1 MEVFGDYAYY
11 YNSFYKDKNYAK
23 EAGIADKL
31 LREYSS
37 NNFGKILNMGCG
49 TGRHDLELW
58 RLGYHVHG
66 IDISETMIEIAK
78 RQLDNIDQNELF
90 FEAGDIR
97 FYHVQDIY
105 DGVISLFH
113 VMSYQID
120 NNALFDA
127 FKTAAS
133 ALNKGGIFLFDAWYG
148 PGVLSD
154 PPSVRVKKVEDEQN
168 ILIRYANPI
177 MYAKKN
183 VVDVN
188 YDVLIIDKKTD
199 MVKEIK
205 ETHSMRYLFT
215 PEVEFLL
222 DMAGFELMDCIDCDT
237 LGAVDYNSWTAYF
250 IARKR

>member
-11 YNSFYKDKNYAK
+11 YNSFYKDKNYAE
-23 EAGIADKL
+23 EAGIVDKL
-31 LREYSS
+31 LRKYSS

-58 RLGYHVHG
+58 KLGYHVRG
-66 IDISETMIEIAK
+66 IDISETMVEVAK
-78 RQLDNIDQNELF
+78 RQLDNIDKNELF
-90 FEAGDIR
+90 FEVSDICS
-97 FYHVQDIY
+97 YPVQDTY
-105 DGVISLFH
+105 DSVISLFH
-113 VMSYQID
+113 VMSYQTGND
-120 NNALFDA
+120 ALLDA
-127 FKTAAS
+127 FRTAAS
-133 ALNKGGIFLFDAWYG
+133 ALDKGGIFLFDTWYG

-168 ILIRYANPI
+168 ILIRYASPV

-199 MVKEIK
+199 LVKEIK

-222 DMAGFELMDCIDCDT
+222 DMAGFELLDCIDCDT
-237 LGAVDYNSWTAYF
+237 LDVVDYHSWTAYF

>member
-1 MEVFGDYAYY
+1 
-11 YNSFYKDKNYAK
+11 
-23 EAGIADKL
+23 
-31 LREYSS
+31 
-37 NNFGKILNMGCG
+37 
-49 TGRHDLELW
+49 
-58 RLGYHVHG
+58 
-66 IDISETMIEIAK
+66 MIEIAK